1 MNKEQRSQLRLHL
14 LRIGAYVAGFFWLAF
29 VWGAIKVLS
38 APDTGK
44 HSHLAGWA
52 ILIIATGVMIA
63 TMNHWVKYLQ
73 LVLGAFIL
81 GCLLATIQGHL
92 LNGAPFPRLIAA
104 ALTALLIG
112 CSLISWTLAGRK
124 LRMLDRVALVAFLG
138 ALVGGMAQGTP
149 TCGVVGLAIGFGCLL
164 IAWLYNRSLSGNKT
178 RPENGNGGTVA
189 SVRG

>member
-1 MNKEQRSQLRLHL
+1 MNKEQRSQLRSHL

-52 ILIIATGVMIA
+52 ILVIAAGVMIT

-81 GCLLATIQGHL
+81 GCLLATIQGHV
-92 LNGAPFPRLIAA
+92 LNGAPFPRSIAA

-112 CSLISWTLAGRK
+112 CSLLSRTLAGRK
-124 LRMLDRVALVAFLG
+124 LRRLDRVALIAFT
-138 ALVGGMAQGTP
+138 AAIVGGMVEGTP
-149 TCGVVGLAIGFGCLL
+149 RSGIIGVAIGFGCLL
-164 IAWLYNRSLSGNKT
+164 IAWAYDRSVSGKGTLRET
-178 RPENGNGGTVA
+178 RNGGAA
-189 SVRG
+189 SPL